1 MEIVLSSQM
10 NIKIYEK
17 VHKNIKNARTGIRTR
32 VEASTGLHDS
42 PLHYPDA
49 VKSVYLHDVSGTS
62 ECDSLHLSLTL
73 GTWFKS

>member
-1 MEIVLSSQM
+1 MQMKIV
-10 NIKIYEK
+10 K
-17 VHKNIKNARTGIRTR
+17 KNARTGIRTR
-32 VEASTGLHDS
+32 VGGSTGLHDS

-73 GTWFKS
+73 DYMYNVMCEWQVVKFKLAG